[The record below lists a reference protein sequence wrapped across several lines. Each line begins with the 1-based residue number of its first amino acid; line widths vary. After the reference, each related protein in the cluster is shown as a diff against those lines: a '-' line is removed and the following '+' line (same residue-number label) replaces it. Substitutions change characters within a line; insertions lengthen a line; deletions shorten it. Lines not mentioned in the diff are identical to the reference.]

1 MQSGQTT
8 NPSQTPP
15 VLGRLWW
22 RPLVFVA
29 LSLAVLLVVPL
40 VINQHVNQ
48 LRGALDANDHARVY
62 LNDLESSAA
71 TEAFVG
77 MAKRAGRVPNA
88 RDDSILAA
96 AARHAQDDERQLDSL
111 FTNAESQIREQL
123 GTIGAIER
131 AWRPNA
137 PHVDKMPDPIEM
149 FTIAEHLDDR
159 LAKAQEQG
167 REKSRYAQRITILL
181 LVGLIPCALVSLGVV
196 YWGGKRY
203 LRVAHSLEIERAA
216 LARSL
221 ETRAA
226 LLRGITHDVKNP
238 LGAAAGYADL
248 LTDGMSGGSPLSPQQ
263 ATMVRRIRK
272 LIGEAL
278 DTIGEMLQLER
289 GQAWGAGD
297 GAAKPVDVAEIAS
310 DLVEDYRAA
319 GNEKSLTIALETPS
333 APVIVAS
340 GATHV
345 QHIIGNLLSNA
356 VKYTPDHGT
365 IRVRVALRSGSHGN
379 PDVVMVEVSDSGS
392 GIPPE
397 LRERVFEEFYRAE
410 SAPRSASGHGVGLA
424 ISRRLARLLG
434 GDITVGVASEGGAK
448 FTLLLPALAR
458 ASAA

>member
-1 MQSGQTT
+1 MQSGRTT

-29 LSLAVLLVVPL
+29 LSLTVLLVVPL
-40 VINQHVNQ
+40 LINQRVNQ
-48 LRGALDANDHARVY
+48 LRGTLDTNDHARVY
-62 LNDLESSAA
+62 LNDLESAAA
-71 TEAFVG
+71 TEALVG
-77 MAKRAGRVPNA
+77 TAERAGHVPNA

-96 AARHAQDDERQLDSL
+96 AAGHADDDERALDSL
-111 FTNAESQIREQL
+111 FSNAEPQIRAQL
-123 GTIGAIER
+123 GTIGSIER
-131 AWRPNA
+131 AWRQSA
-137 PHVDKMPDPIEM
+137 PRVDKMPDPIVM
-149 FTIAEHLDDR
+149 LTIAEHLDDR
-159 LAKAQEQG
+159 LARAQEEG
-167 REKSRYAQRITILL
+167 RDKSRYAQHITLLL

-203 LRVAHSLEIERAA
+203 VRVAHSLEVERAA

-248 LTDGMSGGSPLSPQQ
+248 LTDGMSGGSPLPPQQ
-263 ATMVRRIRK
+263 AAMVRRIRK
-272 LIGEAL
+272 LIGDAL

-297 GAAKPVDVAEIAS
+297 SATKPVDVSAIVS
-310 DLVEDYRAA
+310 DLIEDYRAA
-319 GNEKSLTIALETPS
+319 ANEKSLTITLEAAS
-333 APVIVAS
+333 ASVIVAS

-356 VKYTPDHGT
+356 VKYTPHHGT
-365 IRVRVALRSGSHGN
+365 IHVRVARGPGN
-379 PDVVMVEVSDSGS
+379 LGHPDVVMVEVSDSGA
-392 GIPPE
+392 GVPPE
-397 LRERVFEEFYRAE
+397 LRERVFEEFYRAD

-434 GDITVGVASEGGAK
+434 GDITVGVAAEGGAK

>member
-1 MQSGQTT
+1 MESGQTT
-8 NPSQTPP
+8 NPSHVPP

-22 RPLVFVA
+22 RPLAFVA

-40 VINQHVNQ
+40 VINQRVNK

-62 LNDLESSAA
+62 LNDLESAAA
-71 TEAFVG
+71 TEALVG
-77 MAKRAGRVPNA
+77 TARRAGHVPNA

-96 AARHAQDDERQLDSL
+96 AAKHAQDDEEALDSL
-111 FTNAESQIREQL
+111 FASAEPQIRRQIDTL
-123 GTIGAIER
+123 GAIER

-137 PHVDKMPDPIEM
+137 LRTDGIMPDPIVM

-159 LAKAQEQG
+159 LAQAQQDGRDKSRKAQH
-167 REKSRYAQRITILL
+167 ITLLL
-181 LVGLIPCALVSLGVV
+181 LVALIPCALVSLGVV

-203 LRVAHSLEIERAA
+203 VRVAHSLEVERAA

-248 LTDGMSGGSPLSPQQ
+248 LADGMSGGAPLPPQQ

-289 GQAWGAGD
+289 GQAWVDGD
-297 GAAKPVDVAEIAS
+297 SATKPVDVAAIVS

-319 GNEKSLTIALETPS
+319 GNEKSLTITLEATNTS
-333 APVIVAS
+333 VVVAS

-356 VKYTPDHGT
+356 VKYTPDHGA
-365 IRVRVALRSGSHGN
+365 IRVRVARRSDHGH
-379 PDVVMVEVSDSGS
+379 PDTVVVEVSDSGA
-392 GIPPE
+392 GVPPE
-397 LRERVFEEFYRAE
+397 LRERVFEEFYRAD
-410 SAPRSASGHGVGLA
+410 SARSASGHGVGLA

-434 GDITVGVASEGGAK
+434 GDITVGVSAEGGAK